1 MPRSK
6 YQALKDYLS
15 HRTEPRIP
23 MTFAEIERIIGAPL
37 PPSARRHRAWW
48 SNNGRNNVMTRFWLE
63 AGYRAAQV
71 DIAGERL
78 VFERIPAYEAKR
90 GERGASTQAPRPL
103 FGLLRGSL
111 RIHEG
116 VDVTAPAAPE
126 WGERAEA
133 EALRPLRQAVPEHEE
148 C

>member
-15 HRTEPRIP
+15 HRTEARIP
-23 MTFAEIERIIGAPL
+23 MTFAEIERIIGVPL

-63 AGYRAAQV
+63 AGYRTTQV
-71 DIAGERL
+71 DVAGERL
-78 VFERIPAYEAKR
+78 VFERASAHETER
-90 GERGASTQAPRPL
+90 EGERGSVQASRPL

-111 RIHEG
+111 RIREG
-116 VDVTAPAAPE
+116 VDLTEPAAPE
-126 WGERAEA
+126 WGEKAET
-133 EALRPLRQAVPEHEE
+133 EGLRPLALGAEEKEE

>member
-6 YQALKDYLS
+6 YQALKDHLLR
-15 HRTEPRIP
+15 RTEPRIP
-23 MTFAEIERIIGAPL
+23 MTFAEIERIIGASL

-63 AGYRAAQV
+63 AGYRTAQV

-78 VFERIPAYEAKR
+78 VFERIADEA
-90 GERGASTQAPRPL
+90 ERDEKAMPPVQASRPL

-111 RIHEG
+111 RIHE
-116 VDVTAPAAPE
+116 DMTAPAAPE

-133 EALRPLRQAVPEHEE
+133 EALRPLRQAIPEREK

>member
-15 HRTEPRIP
+15 RRTEARIP

-63 AGYRAAQV
+63 AGYRTAQV
-71 DIAGERL
+71 DVAGERL
-78 VFERIPAYEAKR
+78 VFEHVQAHEA
-90 GERGASTQAPRPL
+90 EREEGRAPVQASRPL

-111 RIHEG
+111 RIREG

-126 WGERAEA
+126 WGGKAA
-133 EALRPLRQAVPEHEE
+133 VEALRPLALGVEEKEE